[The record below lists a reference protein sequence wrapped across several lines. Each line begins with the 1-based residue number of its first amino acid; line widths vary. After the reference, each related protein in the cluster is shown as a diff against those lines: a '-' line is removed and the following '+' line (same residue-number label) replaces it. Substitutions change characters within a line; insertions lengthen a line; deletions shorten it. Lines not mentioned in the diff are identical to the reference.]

1 MLSMLAL
8 PVIRPAVAED
18 AKAIAA
24 LIQRTLRVS
33 NAADYSV
40 DEIANVYAGFSAG
53 QVRERMQRQ
62 DVFVA
67 ETENGEIIG
76 TVGYGGGEL
85 WALFV
90 APEHQRLGLGSAL
103 VAHIEAHARQRGLRQ
118 LVLAASRTGIQ
129 FYTQLG
135 YSQQGAPRH
144 GGWPMVKSLRS

>member
-1 MLSMLAL
+1 MFAP
-8 PVIRPAVAED
+8 PVIRPATADD

-67 ETENGEIIG
+67 ELNDGSIIG

-90 APEHQRLGLGSAL
+90 APEHQRLGLGRML
-103 VAHIEAHARQRGLRQ
+103 VAHVEAHARQRGLRQ
-118 LVLAASRTGIQ
+118 LVLSASRTGID
-129 FYTQLG
+129 FYEQLG
-135 YSQQGAPRH
+135 YSQAGAPHR
-144 GGWPMVKSLRS
+144 GGWPMGKTLDS

>member
-1 MLSMLAL
+1 MLSLAL
-8 PVIRPAVAED
+8 PVIRPATPDD

-40 DEIANVYAGFSAG
+40 DEITNVYAGFSAG

-62 DVFVA
+62 DVFIA
-67 ETENGEIIG
+67 ELEDGNVIG

-103 VAHIEAHARQRGLRQ
+103 VAHVETHARNRGLRR
-118 LVLAASRTGIQ
+118 LVLSASRTGIE
-129 FYTQLG
+129 FYEQLG
-135 YSQQGAPRH
+135 YSQAGLPHR
-144 GGWPMVKSLRS
+144 GGWPMAKSLNS

>member
-1 MLSMLAL
+1 MLAL
-8 PVIRPAVAED
+8 PAIRPAVDAD

-40 DEIANVYAGFSAG
+40 DEIASVYAGFSAG
-53 QVRERMQRQ
+53 QVRERMRRQ

-67 ETENGEIIG
+67 ELEDGDLIG

-103 VAHIEAHARQRGLRQ
+103 VAHVEAHARQRGLRQ
-118 LVLAASRTGIQ
+118 IVLSASRTGIA
-129 FYTQLG
+129 FYEQLG
-135 YSQQGAPRH
+135 YRPAGAPHR
-144 GGWPMVKSLRS
+144 GGWPMAKPLDG

>member
-8 PVIRPAVAED
+8 PVIRTATTDD

-62 DVFVA
+62 DVFIA
-67 ETENGEIIG
+67 ELEDGSVIG
-76 TVGYGGGEL
+76 TIGYGGGEL

-103 VAHIEAHARQRGLRQ
+103 VAHIERHAQQRGLRQ
-118 LVLAASRTGIQ
+118 LVLSASRTGIE
-129 FYTQLG
+129 FYARLG
-135 YSQQGAPRH
+135 YSQAGSPHR
-144 GGWPMVKSLRS
+144 GGWPMVKSLGG

>member
-1 MLSMLAL
+1 MLAL
-8 PVIRPAVAED
+8 PVIRPATAED

-67 ETENGEIIG
+67 ALEDDSIIG
-76 TVGYGGGEL
+76 TVGFGGGEL

-90 APEHQRLGLGSAL
+90 APEHQRLGLGTAL
-103 VAHIEAHARQRGLRQ
+103 VAHVEAHARQRGLRQ
-118 LVLAASRTGIQ
+118 LVLAASRTGIE

-135 YSQQGAPRH
+135 YSQAGAPHR
-144 GGWPMVKSLRS
+144 GGWPMAKSLTG

>member
-1 MLSMLAL
+1 MLSFAL
-8 PVIRPAVAED
+8 PVIRPATSDD

-24 LIQRTLRVS
+24 LIQRTLQVS

-40 DEIANVYAGFSAG
+40 DEITNVYAGFSAG
-53 QVRERMQRQ
+53 QVRERMARQ

-67 ETENGEIIG
+67 ALEDSGEIIG

-103 VAHIEAHARQRGLRQ
+103 VAHVEAHARNRGLRRI
-118 LVLAASRTGIQ
+118 VLSASRTGID
-129 FYTQLG
+129 FYEQLG
-135 YSQQGAPRH
+135 YSQAGAPHR
-144 GGWPMVKSLRS
+144 GGWPMGKLLD